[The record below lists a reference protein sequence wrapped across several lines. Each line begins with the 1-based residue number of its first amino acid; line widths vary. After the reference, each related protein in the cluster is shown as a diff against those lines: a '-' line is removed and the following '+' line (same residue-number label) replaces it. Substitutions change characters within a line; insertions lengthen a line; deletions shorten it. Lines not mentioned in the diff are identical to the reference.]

1 MPAQH
6 LRGAVAPAEQILRS
20 RVPDYEE
27 IGPFPIWHVA
37 CKGAL
42 AARSGVNVRRRTS
55 VNNNRSIAD
64 DMTRMN
70 QWLVAAGVAAVMS
83 FGANQV
89 AAQPDNAPPGGG
101 ARQGRGNFDPAQFQ
115 QRMMERFKEVL
126 EVTDEA
132 EWKVME
138 PLVQKVMD
146 LRRQSFSG
154 MGRGMFGRGPR
165 GGDNPPGGDQGQR
178 RGGMFGT
185 PSPEADALQ
194 KAIDSKASKAEMK
207 AALEKYQ
214 ASRKASQAALEQAQ
228 ADLRKVLTTRQEAIA
243 TLNGIL

>member
-1 MPAQH
+1 
-6 LRGAVAPAEQILRS
+6 
-20 RVPDYEE
+20 
-27 IGPFPIWHVA
+27 
-37 CKGAL
+37 
-42 AARSGVNVRRRTS
+42 
-55 VNNNRSIAD
+55 
-64 DMTRMN
+64 MTRMN

-101 ARQGRGNFDPAQFQ
+101 GRQGRGNFDPAQMQ
-115 QRMMERFKEVL
+115 QRMMERTKEVL
-126 EVTDEA
+126 EVTDET
-132 EWKVME
+132 EWKAMQ

-165 GGDNPPGGDQGQR
+165 GGDTPPGGDQGQR
-178 RGGMFGT
+178 RGGMFGA
-185 PSPEADALQ
+185 PSPEAEALQ

-207 AALEKYQ
+207 AALEKYM

-243 TLNGIL
+243 TLNGLL